1 MEINGTNNKR
11 WYRKSIHNVTTLT
24 GLHFHYNYKTLY
36 TEKEEKDLL
45 NKLKEQ

>member
-1 MEINGTNNKR
+1 M
-11 WYRKSIHNVTTLT
+11 NVTTLT
-24 GLHFHYNYKTLY
+24 GLHFSYNYKMLY